1 LTVGLAL
8 CSAVFYGH
16 RRAKSSG
23 IKLCCW
29 QASPPFS
36 YADAAFSQLQAI
48 VKPGYAGQS
57 RQTKLAQPQSGAIT
71 PVLPGSYAALPQGG
85 NPAEESENKSG
96 KECADWLCYAARR
109 VLPDPEEASLHGRE
123 PGKDAQALPLYV
135 VYCS

>member
-1 LTVGLAL
+1 VAGKQAHQ
-8 CSAVFYGH
+8 SANSDG
-16 RRAKSSG
+16 
-23 IKLCCW
+23 
-29 QASPPFS
+29 
-36 YADAAFSQLQAI
+36 AFSHLQAI
-48 VKPGYAGQS
+48 AKPGYAGQPLKS
-57 RQTKLAQPQSGAIT
+57 KSAQPQSGAIA

-96 KECADWLCYAARR
+96 KVCADWLCYAARR